1 MRKNLK
7 WRLAQKLEYKW
18 WQRYLKKKN
27 TEEYLQWK
35 IQYWQKVLSE
45 ISKYIPVPVGKH
57 ILDAGC
63 GPAGIFIVLKENT
76 VDAIDPL
83 LDHYRNLPHFMP
95 ERSIWTQFEN
105 SPIESLAEV
114 EKYDV
119 IFCMNAINHV
129 NDISLCYDNLVR
141 ILKPN
146 GYMIIS
152 TDAHSHPLLK
162 RIFQWIPGD
171 VLHPVQLDNDE
182 YNAFLTDRNMEILQS
197 ILYKKGNIFDYYI
210 TIAKKAA

>member
-7 WRLAQKLEYKW
+7 WKLAQKLEYKW

-27 TEEYLQWK
+27 IEEYLQWK
-35 IQYWQKVLSE
+35 VQYWQKVLVE
-45 ISKYIPVPVGKH
+45 ISKYIPIPEGKY

-63 GPAGIFIVLKENT
+63 GPAGIFTALKGNT
-76 VDAIDPL
+76 VHAIDPL
-83 LDHYRNLPHFMP
+83 LDQYRNLPHFMP
-95 ERSIWTQFEN
+95 ERAVWTQFEN
-105 SPIESLAEV
+105 SLIESLTEV

-129 NDISLCYDNLVR
+129 NDIALCYDNLVR

-146 GYMIIS
+146 GYIIIS
-152 TDAHSHPLLK
+152 SDAHKHPLLK
-162 RIFQWIPGD
+162 QIFQWIPGD

-182 YNAFLTDRNMEILQS
+182 YNAFLTKRNMDILQS

-210 TIAKKAA
+210 TIAKKPA